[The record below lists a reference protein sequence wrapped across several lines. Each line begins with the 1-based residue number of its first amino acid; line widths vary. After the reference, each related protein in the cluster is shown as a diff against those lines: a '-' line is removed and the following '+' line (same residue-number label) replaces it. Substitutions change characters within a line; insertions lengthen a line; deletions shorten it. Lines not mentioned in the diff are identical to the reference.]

1 MVTMIIFLVLA
12 IAAAIFFLYVRV
24 TKGGVAGV
32 LTKTL
37 ASVCFIAL
45 GVAGVVSQSPNIDK
59 ASVFILFG
67 LIMGLVGDIILDL
80 KVVYPE
86 SNDMYLNAGM
96 ISFGIGH
103 ALFITAI
110 IMLITFNLTSL
121 LVSIA
126 ITIPIAAAVMLSAKP
141 MKIDFGKFF
150 IHSLSYAVILTF
162 TSVYAISI
170 AITDTRFVLLA
181 IGMVLFLL
189 SDLVLSPM
197 YFGGKQDDKFMC
209 IANHALYYGAQICIA
224 SFIFLI

>member
-1 MVTMIIFLVLA
+1 MAVMIIFLVLA
-12 IAAAIFFLYVRV
+12 VAAAIFFLYVRV
-24 TKGGVAGV
+24 TKGGVSGV
-32 LTKTL
+32 LTKAL
-37 ASVCFIAL
+37 ASVCFVAL

-59 ASVFILFG
+59 AAVFILFG
-67 LIMGLVGDIILDL
+67 LVMGLVGDIVLDL

-103 ALFITAI
+103 CLFIAAI
-110 IMLITFNLTSL
+110 LMLITFSLTSL

-126 ITIPIAAAVMLSAKP
+126 ITIPITAAIMLASKP

-150 IHSLSYAVILTF
+150 IHSLLYALILTF
-162 TSVYAISI
+162 TSVYAIAI
-170 AITDTRFVLLA
+170 AITDARFVLLA

-197 YFGGKQDDKFMC
+197 YFGGKQDDKMMC
-209 IANHALYYGAQICIA
+209 ILNHALYYGAQICIA
-224 SFIFLI
+224 TFIFII